1 MDNISIIDFY
11 FNNKIILNYSI
22 KNIYGMKQYNFNN
35 EWNNEYINVFIY
47 IIVDISKFKT
57 KISLF

>member
-22 KNIYGMKQYNFNN
+22 KNLYGMKQYNFNN
-35 EWNNEYINVFIY
+35 EWNNEYINVFID